1 MKRLKLNIQL
11 FGASASASTGLSS
24 NAGNTATL
32 AVSFTE
38 NSTNVTNNTSSI
50 TVSGSITETSGAW
63 SASAPKLHI
72 YWNGVEKN
80 SVSVTG
86 LNRGQSGSVSA
97 TFDVSHNADGTASGY
112 AQAYWDNGSS
122 GTTAYTPNDGW
133 ATTANTPLT
142 TIPRKST
149 VSGGSGNIG
158 SSTTITI
165 TRASSS
171 FTHTLTY
178 AFGSASGTIA
188 TKTTSTSVSWT
199 IPTSLYAQIPNSQS
213 GTGTITCETFNGNT
227 SLGTNTCSF
236 TATATEAATKPT
248 VSLSVATTDST
259 SSTLTGNTSTLIKG
273 VSTVACTW
281 SAAIASGTGGSITSK
296 TINNTTVSSSPYNI
310 THCSTNSFT
319 LKAVSSRGY
328 SNTVTK
334 TLTLKD
340 YSAPNVNF
348 SSFKRTS
355 ATGDQLNIVC
365 AGTWWNANFGS
376 QANTMTI
383 RYRYS
388 TDNSTWGSWV
398 SVTNSGTGNSI
409 SFTLNP
415 TGFTYTNKYYF
426 QFQFTDKVQTVQVN
440 KEVEKGQPAF
450 WINKTGFH
458 SGDAFFEKGA
468 IAPLIIKRTEAANAA
483 VVRFDNTNGMLG
495 AVGMT
500 GTTGGRL
507 QRYNKDYTAY
517 EVIDRSIVT
526 NKTSKTYTD
535 VNTNIPTNNT
545 LAYWNGAYNSS
556 NSSNLTYAH
565 QGTIQCKPTVLYNNG
580 TGTTGTITLSQSAAD
595 FTYIVVYYYANNDTG
610 AAYTPE
616 HCSERIY
623 SPNGRILSL
632 NHIWWYSGGL
642 LQINAASKYING
654 KSITTKYEKYI
665 NTNSISVAPPD
676 STRLQIYRIEGW
688 K

>member
-32 AVSFTE
+32 AVSFVE

-86 LNRGQSGSVSA
+86 LSKGQSGSVSA

-122 GTTAYTPNDGW
+122 GSTTYTPNDGW

-188 TKTTSTSVSWT
+188 TKTSSTSVSWT
-199 IPTSLYAQIPNSQS
+199 IPTSLYAQIPNAKS

-248 VSLSVATTDST
+248 VSLSVKTTDST
-259 SSTLTGNTSTLIKG
+259 SSTLTGNTSTVIKG

-328 SNTVTK
+328 PNSVTK

-355 ATGDQLNIVC
+355 ATGDRLNIVC

-388 TDNSTWGSWV
+388 TNNSTWGSWV
-398 SVTNSGTGNSI
+398 SVTNSGTGNNI

-450 WINKTGFH
+450 WINSTGFH
-458 SGDAFFEKGA
+458 TGA
-468 IAPLIIKRTEAANAA
+468 LYLNNTKTLWYDSSTLGASDNLKNLIKDQAAANRRNVQEIGRYIDFHPTTSSTADFTKRIDA
-483 VVRFDNTNGMLG
+483 G
-495 AVGMT
+495 T
-500 GTTGGRL
+500 GTTAR
-507 QRYNKDYTAY
+507 T
-517 EVIDRSIVT
+517 IT
-526 NKTSKTYTD
+526 
-535 VNTNIPTNNT
+535 IPDE
-545 LAYWNGAYNSS
+545 S
-556 NSSNLTYAH
+556 
-565 QGTIQCKPTVLYNNG
+565 GTMQMKPTVLYNNS
-580 TGTTGTITLSQSAAD
+580 TGTTGTITLSQTAAD
-595 FTYIVVYYYANNDTG
+595 FTYLKFYFYKNDNNKNQYSSDTFYA
-610 AAYTPE
+610 
-616 HCSERIY
+616 
-623 SPNGRILSL
+623 PNG
-632 NHIWWYSGGL
+632 
-642 LQINAASKYING
+642 KYIACNNWHFANSSLYQDTFAIKYVNE
-654 KSITTKYEKYI
+654 KSVTNITTGYLNIGSSTTDY
-665 NTNSISVAPPD
+665 NTATSQLIV
-676 STRLQIYRIEGW
+676 TRIEGW